1 MTKEK
6 LPYSD
11 EKELKLF
18 LTCKDHSVSRET
30 FNLYLDDKT
39 DLLITLPRPSNI
51 ELPGYYE
58 SEDYI
63 SHTDSKASLMDRVY
77 QVIKNYSIKKKLKM
91 VNNLKRDKGLLLD
104 IGCGTGDFLA
114 ACQKGGWSIVGIEPN
129 DKARQ
134 LTKGKLG
141 TEDSVSQD
149 IHSVLESYKGQF
161 DVITMW
167 HVLEHIPNL
176 LEYIEQL
183 KFLLKPTGCLVIA
196 VPNFKSYDAV
206 HYKEHW
212 AAYDV
217 PRHLWHFSEHSIEHL
232 FDKFNFKVF
241 KTLPMVF
248 DSFYVSLLSEKYK
261 TGKSNLLNALGI
273 GLLSNL
279 RAKSSKQYSSLI
291 YLIKN
296 KD

>member
-1 MTKEK
+1 MTKER

-11 EKELKLF
+11 ENKLKLF

-30 FNLYLDDKT
+30 FNLFLDEKN
-39 DLLITLPRPSNI
+39 DLLITLPRPSNKD
-51 ELPGYYE
+51 LPGYYE
-58 SEDYI
+58 SQDYI

-77 QVIKNYSIKKKLKM
+77 QGIKNYSIKKKLKM
-91 VNNLKRDKGLLLD
+91 INELHKKKGLILD

-114 ACQKGGWSIVGIEPN
+114 ACEEDGWSISGIEPN
-129 DKARQ
+129 EKARQ
-134 LTKGKLG
+134 LAKRKIRKVESL
-141 TEDSVSQD
+141 SQD
-149 IHSVLESYKGQF
+149 IHYFLESHKGQF

-167 HVLEHIPNL
+167 HVLEHVPNL
-176 LEYIEQL
+176 MEYIEQL
-183 KFLLKPTGCLVIA
+183 KMLLKPTGCIVVA

-217 PRHLWHFSEHSIEHL
+217 PRHLWHFSEQAIQSI
-232 FDKFNFKVF
+232 FGGFNFKVF
-241 KTLPMVF
+241 KTLPMLF

-261 TGKSNLLNALGI
+261 TGRSNLLSAFRI

-279 RAKSSKQYSSLI
+279 KAKRTNQYSSLI

-296 KD
+296 AD

>member
-1 MTKEK
+1 MIKEL

-18 LTCKDHSVSRET
+18 LSCKDYTVSRET
-30 FNLYLDDKT
+30 FNLFLDEKM
-39 DLLITLPRPSNI
+39 DLLITLPRPSKK

-63 SHTDSKASLMDRVY
+63 SHTDSKATLMDSVY
-77 QVIKNYSIKKKLKM
+77 QMIKNYSIKKKLKM
-91 VNNLKRDKGLLLD
+91 INGLNRQKGLMLD

-114 ACQKGGWSIVGIEPN
+114 TCEGDGWSIHGIEPN
-129 DKARQ
+129 EKARQ
-134 LTKGKLG
+134 MAKRKISKGDLI
-141 TEDSVSQD
+141 SQD
-149 IHSVLESYKGQF
+149 INPFLDSHKEQF

-167 HVLEHIPNL
+167 HVLEHVPNL
-176 LEYIEQL
+176 MEYIEQL
-183 KFLLKPTGCLVIA
+183 KYLLKPDGCLVIA
-196 VPNFKSYDAV
+196 VPNFKSYDAD

-217 PRHLWHFSEHSIEHL
+217 PRHLWHFSENAIDVL
-232 FDKFNFKVF
+232 FGRFSLKVF

-248 DSFYVSLLSEKYK
+248 DSFYVSLLSERYK
-261 TGKSNLLNALGI
+261 TGKSNLLNAFRI

-279 RAKSSKQYSSLI
+279 KAKSSRQYSSLI

-296 KD
+296 ED